1 LSLLHNSE
9 AYILKKKND
18 NLQERI
24 KQMEASLVNERQSKI
39 KSEMKLTHNAV
50 TGIPNSRMAQK
61 EIERLLNSSQ
71 DKKGIAFFALND
83 FYRLLKKTFS
93 TKIPEWI
100 LYQTSLRLQNE
111 IGDQGKV
118 FHTREEEFLV
128 IFTKMESK
136 ASMLVKVQKIIEVL
150 EENHVMGGFTI
161 SLGVSCGMSFYPE
174 HGDSKSEIL
183 RSADIALTEAQD
195 RRVSV
200 CFFEPALKTAMV
212 ERMEIQHGIH
222 QALSAGGAHQEF
234 QLYLQ
239 PQVKVTSFKMGEEK
253 FEYVGAE
260 GLIRWNHP
268 TLGFIS
274 PGRFIPVAEQTGLII
289 PLTKWIL
296 HKAVRILGG
305 WKARGRTDLTL
316 SINLSTHQFNGT
328 QIAEDIIDLVDRS
341 EIPPHM
347 LKLEITESGIMDN
360 YKTAIQNLQTLQ
372 EAGFKIL
379 LDDFG
384 TGYSSLSYLKR
395 LPINII
401 KIDKSF
407 VDSIIEDSSDQ
418 SLVKAIVQ
426 VAKDL
431 GKGIIVEGVENRTQL
446 DWLLFSRL

>member
-1 LSLLHNSE
+1 M
-9 AYILKKKND
+9 
-18 NLQERI
+18 R
-24 KQMEASLVNERQSKI
+24 
-39 KSEMKLTHNAV
+39 LTHNSV
-50 TGIPNSRMAQK
+50 TGIPNSRLAQK
-61 EIERLLNSSQ
+61 EITRLLSSTQ
-71 DKKGIAFFALND
+71 HKKAIAFFALND

-111 IGDQGKV
+111 VEDVGKV

-128 IFTKMESK
+128 IFYQVDSK
-136 ASMLVKVQKIIEVL
+136 PAVLEKINNIIALL

-161 SLGVSCGMSFYPE
+161 SLGVSCGVSFYPE
-174 HGDSKSEIL
+174 HGDVKSDIL
-183 RSADIALTEAQD
+183 RSADIALTEAQEK
-195 RRVSV
+195 RVSV
-200 CFFEPALKTAMV
+200 CVFEPGLKTAMV

-222 QALSAGGAHQEF
+222 HALSAGGAHQEF

-239 PQVKVTSFKMGEEK
+239 PQVKVTSFKMGEERYE
-253 FEYVGAE
+253 FIGAE

-268 TLGFIS
+268 SLGFIN
-274 PGRFIPVAEQTGLII
+274 PGRFIPVAEETGLII

-316 SINLSTHQFNGT
+316 SINLSTHQFTGT
-328 QIAEDIIDLVDRS
+328 QIAEDIIELVNRN
-341 EIPPHM
+341 EIPTSM

-360 YKTAIQNLQTLQ
+360 YKNAIQNLQKLQ

-395 LPINII
+395 LPINVI

-407 VDSIIEDSSDQ
+407 VDAIIDDSSDQ

-446 DWLLFSRL
+446 DWLLFHECNIFQGYFFSKPLTPEKFFAKVNEDRRTKADP